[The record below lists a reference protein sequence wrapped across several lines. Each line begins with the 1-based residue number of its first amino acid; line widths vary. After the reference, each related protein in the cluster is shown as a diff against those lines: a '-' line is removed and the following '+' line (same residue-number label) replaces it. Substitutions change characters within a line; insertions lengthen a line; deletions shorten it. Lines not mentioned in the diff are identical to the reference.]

1 MIPAKFRHLMIPD
14 THFEQCKLILA
25 DTGEDTI
32 SFKIR
37 RSKYII
43 NPENLNRMEKIGCK
57 FTRITPA
64 FETTIQR
71 YMQQIERESRQKIEP
86 GIGKHCFKTVSTR
99 YSSLIWMPAHP
110 APTVR
115 ACLPALSPQPALNYK
130 LFAGFGSDD
139 ACLPR
144 FFF

>member
-1 MIPAKFRHLMIPD
+1 MIPD

-64 FETTIQR
+64 FENTIQR
-71 YMQQIERESRQKIEP
+71 YMQQLERENRQK
-86 GIGKHCFKTVSTR
+86 K
-99 YSSLIWMPAHP
+99 
-110 APTVR
+110 
-115 ACLPALSPQPALNYK
+115 
-130 LFAGFGSDD
+130 
-139 ACLPR
+139 
-144 FFF
+144 